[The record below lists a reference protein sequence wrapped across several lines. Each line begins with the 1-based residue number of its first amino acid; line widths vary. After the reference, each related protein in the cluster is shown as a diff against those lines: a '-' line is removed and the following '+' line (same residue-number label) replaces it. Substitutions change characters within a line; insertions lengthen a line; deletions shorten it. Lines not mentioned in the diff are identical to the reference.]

1 MAGPTTRSVLL
12 KGVPTRHRVSAT
24 DSPSAHAAAIRNAEI
39 LGGVVR
45 TVVMATRPLNTTLAY
60 DPKAKEYD
68 TFCDHVY
75 KAKSPSTRYTVG
87 TEKVFLF
94 LFYQAFRNKY
104 KRGGI
109 SKGEPHGFDTGD
121 YDTVVAQ
128 WARYNSCFES
138 GEIEDIP
145 DPSNPCHFDSLNT
158 YKTVL
163 QNVWSDQASQ
173 GANGLT
179 WELIFTRKCKEL
191 MNLVKERRRRIKRK
205 LYAEKVDH
213 EFTPFTSM
221 AQVGNIEQAFW
232 DHGKTVRESLPG
244 LRNRCIFL
252 LCYSGLLRSES
263 MFLGELSDMLC
274 IEYQRSRD
282 SDPFFIMVMQIATGK
297 SSCCL
302 VLLSPFLNSLTAL
315 LIVVLCAE
323 PQEKRSSIARNSLGG
338 RCVTKTFDV
347 ARSVLLPS
355 ICSFVFTNRGRWMM
369 ESALTLPITRNGTM
383 SRF

>member
-1 MAGPTTRSVLL
+1 MASPNSRLASRSSSRLQ
-12 KGVPTRHRVSAT
+12 GVTTRHRVSAAA
-24 DSPSAHAAAIRNAEI
+24 SPSSHAAAVRNAEI

-75 KAKSPSTRYTVG
+75 RDYPPSTRYTVG

-104 KRGGI
+104 KRGGLR
-109 SKGEPHGFDTGD
+109 KGVPHGFSTTD
-121 YDTVVAQ
+121 YDNVVAE
-128 WARYNSCFES
+128 WARYNSCLEL
-138 GEIEDIP
+138 GEIDDIP
-145 DPSNPCHFDSLNT
+145 DPTNPCHFDNLNT

-163 QNVWSDQASQ
+163 QNVWSDQASH
-173 GANGLT
+173 GANGLS

-205 LYAEKVDH
+205 LYEEKLDH

-221 AQVGNIEQAFW
+221 AQVGNIERAFW
-232 DHGKTVRESLPG
+232 DHGKTVRQSLPS

-252 LCYSGLLRSES
+252 LCYSGLLRHES

-274 IEYQRSRD
+274 IEYQRSSD

-297 SSCCL
+297 SL
-302 VLLSPFLNSLTAL
+302 FLLSLLSSLF
-315 LIVVLCAE
+315 C
-323 PQEKRSSIARNSLGG
+323 SL
-338 RCVTKTFDV
+338 
-347 ARSVLLPS
+347 
-355 ICSFVFTNRGRWMM
+355 
-369 ESALTLPITRNGTM
+369 
-383 SRF
+383 